1 MATERVY
8 LYPALF
14 IGENMNPRLF
24 LKVMILF
31 MVVFALI
38 CLILPVT
45 IASGYT
51 RVMHPL
57 ALLIGAVLSQRVA
70 SIYQSELRKAFIFLS
85 LFLFLMMLAHIDP
98 FMALLSTFGDLFP
111 LVVLIMQ
118 WITYAMLVLCSLCV
132 LKVTELR
139 EISKRGGIAITVVSV
154 IGILIVTYH
163 IPSLLQQIFVFH
175 YAAVYTLSLLLIRL
189 ADAAIVIMLV
199 PVVILY
205 AQQMKLEGRESITFT
220 AIIGGIIL
228 SLTAAYVYEIGLGM
242 PLHVVKQEVYHTGS
256 ILDALYL
263 FSYLMIAAGLYV
275 HKRYDEWGFALI
287 EQALGRLNDH
297 ES

>member
-1 MATERVY
+1 
-8 LYPALF
+8 
-14 IGENMNPRLF
+14 MNPRLF

-51 RVMHPL
+51 KVMHPL

-70 SIYQSELRKAFIFLS
+70 SIYQSELRKAFTFLS
-85 LFLFLMMLAHIDP
+85 LFLLFMMLAHIDP
-98 FMALLSTFGDLFP
+98 FIALLGIFGDLSP
-111 LVVLIMQ
+111 LAVLIMQ
-118 WITYAMLVLCSLCV
+118 WITYAMLVLCSLYV

-139 EISKRGGIAITVVSV
+139 KISKRGWIAITAVSFL
-154 IGILIVTYH
+154 GIFIVTYH
-163 IPSLLQQIFVFH
+163 IPSLLQQIH
-175 YAAVYTLSLLLIRL
+175 YAAVYTLSLFFIRL

-205 AQQMKLEGRESITFT
+205 AQQMKAEGRESITFT

-242 PLHVVKQEVYHTGS
+242 PLYVVAQEVYHTGS

-263 FSYLMIAAGLYV
+263 FSYLTIAAGLYV
-275 HKRYDEWGFALI
+275 HKRYDEWGFAMI